1 MPSAAKTYAKVLF
14 CPVKNEVKSKVSPS
28 IDVDDMLGAVEAER
42 QIASEKEELEKSLK
56 ELRELKSVLQMFME
70 DLETAIGAEC
80 KAEGALKAAAES
92 CDNVVVGISKA
103 IVDAEQNTVFKA
115 EISPE
120 CLAQLRQ
127 LLEDCIAKE
136 RQLLEEHRA
145 LQFRMLEEHEV
156 NRRTKQEQSQ
166 ACLSYALQG
175 GGRRSQT

>member
-1 MPSAAKTYAKVLF
+1 MGIG
-14 CPVKNEVKSKVSPS
+14 KSKVSPS
-28 IDVDDMLGAVEAER
+28 IDVDEMLGAVEAER
-42 QIASEKEELEKSLK
+42 QIASEKEELEKALK

-92 CDNVVVGISKA
+92 CDNVVGGICKA
-103 IVDAEQNTVFKA
+103 IVDAEQNTVFRA

-145 LQFRMLEEHEV
+145 LQLRMLEEHEV

-175 GGRRSQT
+175 GVRRSQT

>member
-1 MPSAAKTYAKVLF
+1 MGIG
-14 CPVKNEVKSKVSPS
+14 KSKVSPS

-42 QIASEKEELEKSLK
+42 QIASGKEELEKALK

-92 CDNVVVGISKA
+92 CDNVVVGICKA
-103 IVDAEQNTVFKA
+103 IVDAEQNTVFRA

-127 LLEDCIAKE
+127 LLDAGVHIEVLVEGVLRNGLVNLGCGREMRTLAYV
-136 RQLLEEHRA
+136 
-145 LQFRMLEEHEV
+145 V
-156 NRRTKQEQSQ
+156 NRVD
-166 ACLSYALQG
+166 AP
-175 GGRRSQT
+175 

>member
-1 MPSAAKTYAKVLF
+1 MGIG
-14 CPVKNEVKSKVSPS
+14 KSKVSPS

-42 QIASEKEELEKSLK
+42 QIASEKEELEKALK

-80 KAEGALKAAAES
+80 KAEGALKAAADS
-92 CDNVVVGISKA
+92 CGNVVGSICKA
-103 IVDAEQNTVFKA
+103 IVDAEQNTVFRA

-120 CLAQLRQ
+120 CIAQLRQ

-145 LQFRMLEEHEV
+145 MQLRMLEEHEV
-156 NRRTKQEQSQ
+156 KLEKI
-166 ACLSYALQG
+166 LSHGEGVWFSDFWMKFLCVFLLVYTVVIALLAYLG
-175 GGRRSQT
+175 K